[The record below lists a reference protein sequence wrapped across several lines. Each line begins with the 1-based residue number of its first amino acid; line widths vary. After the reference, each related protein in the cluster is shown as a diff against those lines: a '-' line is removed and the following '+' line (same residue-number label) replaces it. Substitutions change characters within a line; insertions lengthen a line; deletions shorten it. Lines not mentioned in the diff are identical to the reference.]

1 MTRGAVEPRSGAP
14 LGLYIH
20 VPFCAHH
27 CPYCDYPVVE
37 GQPASDDPYR
47 AAVVEEIE
55 ARDRCFAGRSLET
68 IYLGGGTPSS
78 VPTGWVERWVRVVRQ
93 QWPEAEPTITLEANP
108 EDVDVE
114 RLAAWGSA
122 GVDRL
127 IVGLQS
133 LQGETLDRLGRLHTP
148 EEGWRAL
155 QRASADDGLDVGVDL
170 LFGVAGQ
177 EIREWREDLE
187 QLVDAENRPAGL
199 YLYEY
204 APTTGASD
212 RPAPGPSDDA
222 AEMFELGK
230 EAAAAMGL
238 TRTGVASFETPAFA
252 SRHTRGYWNGWEYFG
267 VGMAASSLRLLDEG
281 DGAEAETA
289 LRRRNAG
296 ELGAYLEDPVGAF
309 EAERLDARAYFID
322 RLALGMRAAV
332 GIDWEEIGRQ
342 FGGALSDAVLR
353 RGRRVLE
360 RLVDSGRAE
369 QRESRIR
376 PTDAG
381 LDVADAVDR
390 ELRRE
395 LLGEMD

>member
-20 VPFCAHH
+20 VPFCVHH

-47 AAVVEEIE
+47 AAVVEEME
-55 ARDRCFAGRSLET
+55 ARDRRFAGCSLET

-78 VPTGWVERWVRVVRQ
+78 VPTRWIE
-93 QWPEAEPTITLEANP
+93 QWIGAIRRRWPDAEPTITLEANP
-108 EDVDVE
+108 EDVDAE
-114 RLAAWGSA
+114 RLAAWGNA
-122 GVDRL
+122 GVERL
-127 IVGLQS
+127 ILGLQS
-133 LQGETLDRLGRLHTP
+133 LRGEMLERLGRLHTS

-155 QRASADDGLDVGVDL
+155 QRVSADDGLDVGVDL

-187 QLVDAENRPAGL
+187 RLVEAENRPAGL

-204 APTTGASD
+204 TQTVGAPNGPAPGASD
-212 RPAPGPSDDA
+212 EA
-222 AEMFELGK
+222 AEMFEVGK

-238 TRTGVASFETPAFA
+238 ARTGVASFETPVFA
-252 SRHTRGYWNGWEYFG
+252 SRHTRGYWNGWEYLG
-267 VGMAASSLRLLDEG
+267 VGMAASSLCLIDEG
-281 DGAEAETA
+281 GGGEAEAA

-296 ELGAYLEDPVGAF
+296 ELEAYLEDPVGAF
-309 EAERLDARAYFID
+309 EAERLDARAYFVD
-322 RLALGMRAAV
+322 RLAFGMRAAV
-332 GIDWEEIGRQ
+332 GIDWEEIERQ
-342 FGGALSDAVLR
+342 FGGALSEAMLR

-395 LLGEMD
+395 LLDEMD